1 MQVLYSRVRTFRGFQ
16 DMFFQSLTPHIFWY
30 SFVKANSQVR
40 GRDPELGMLHQS
52 RAHPASPVPSVCAV
66 YSSI

>member
-1 MQVLYSRVRTFRGFQ
+1 MRSWAKPRAVRAQVLYSRVRTFRGFQ

-40 GRDPELGMLHQS
+40 GKHLNT
-52 RAHPASPVPSVCAV
+52 ACCT
-66 YSSI
+66 